1 MVKPQTKPTEN
12 VKTTEVEKLNL
23 HQKLFEFQKLN
34 LVIKKNAEVDMKS
47 RKYKYAP
54 LDQVWKVIGEKLN
67 ECWILVTHEIIR
79 EETGHFVRTTVC
91 NVADIEESLSS
102 EIGID
107 PSVIAPQ
114 NIWSAITYYRR
125 YNLCCLLN
133 LIIEGDDD
141 DGEEAQK
148 QATKKQFTQKSQAP
162 QTSTQSQKPV
172 KKPEFTQE
180 NFEAYK
186 QFCKGKVMD
195 EIMKMAAEIK
205 EKYTIT
211 EAMAD
216 QLNLFLKSL

>member
-1 MVKPQTKPTEN
+1 MVKPQTKSTEN
-12 VKTTEVEKLNL
+12 VKTMEVEKLNL

-34 LVIKKNAEVDMKS
+34 IAIKKNAEVDMKT

-54 LDQVWKVIGEKLN
+54 LDQVRKVIGEKLN
-67 ECWILVTHEIIR
+67 TLWILVVHEIIR

-91 NVADIEESLSS
+91 NADDIEESLSS

>member
-23 HQKLFEFQKLN
+23 HQKLFEFQKFN
-34 LVIKKNAEVDMKS
+34 ISIKKNAEVDMKS

-79 EETGHFVRTTVC
+79 EETWHFVRTTVC
-91 NVADIEESLSS
+91 NADDIEESLSS

-148 QATKKQFTQKSQAP
+148 QATKKQAIQKPQSPQPQKPAEKPESTQK
-162 QTSTQSQKPV
+162 
-172 KKPEFTQE
+172 
-180 NFEAYK
+180 NFEDYK
-186 QFCKGKVMD
+186 QFCKWKVMN
-195 EIMKMAAEIK
+195 EIMAMAAEIK
-205 EKYTIT
+205 AKYTIT

>member
-23 HQKLFEFQKLN
+23 HQKLFEFQKFN
-34 LVIKKNAEVDMKS
+34 ISIKKNAEVDMKS

-91 NVADIEESLSS
+91 NADDIEESLSS

-162 QTSTQSQKPV
+162 QTSPQPQKPA
-172 KKPEFTQE
+172 KKPEFTQK
-180 NFEAYK
+180 NFEDYK
-186 QFCKGKVMD
+186 QFCKWKVMN
-195 EIMKMAAEIK
+195 EIMDMAAEIK
-205 EKYTIT
+205 AKYTIT

>member
-12 VKTTEVEKLNL
+12 VKTTEVELNL

-54 LDQVWKVIGEKLN
+54 LDQVWKAIGEKLN

-91 NVADIEESLSS
+91 NADDIEESLSS

-148 QATKKQFTQKSQAP
+148 QATKKQSI
-162 QTSTQSQKPV
+162 QKPQSLQPQ
-172 KKPEFTQE
+172 KPAEKPEFTQK
-180 NFEAYK
+180 NFEDYK
-186 QFCKGKVMD
+186 QFCKWKVMN
-195 EIMKMAAEIK
+195 EIMAMAAEIK
-205 EKYTIT
+205 AKYTIT

>member
-12 VKTTEVEKLNL
+12 KTTEVEKLNL

-34 LVIKKNAEVDMKS
+34 LVIKKNAEVDMKT

-91 NVADIEESLSS
+91 NADDIEESLSS
-102 EIGID
+102 EIAID

-148 QATKKQFTQKSQAP
+148 QATKKQSI
-162 QTSTQSQKPV
+162 QKPQSLQPQ
-172 KKPEFTQE
+172 KPAEKPEFTQK
-180 NFEAYK
+180 NFEDYK
-186 QFCKGKVMD
+186 QFCKWKVMN
-195 EIMKMAAEIK
+195 EIMAMAAEIK
-205 EKYTIT
+205 AKYTIT